1 MLLYQRESVQPSR
14 APIFLMMVLDVCF
27 ERRQAG
33 AVDGTM
39 VRCQFDSSH
48 LGQCKTQST
57 RALYD
62 LYCNNL
68 RGIN

>member
-14 APIFLMMVLDVCF
+14 APIFLMMVLDVWF

-39 VRCQFDSSH
+39 LRFDSSH
-48 LGQCKTQST
+48 VGQCKTQST
-57 RALYD
+57 SPLYD